1 MHSAATRFRVLGFY
15 RRSLGVWLH
24 LSTKGCSGGE
34 GVGRGGV
41 GEGAGR
47 ARCGIRWRR
56 RREVGAG
63 WRWGFVWGLCR
74 ERVNGVVTRITFG
87 RTLLARING
96 VSRICGD
103 GAGACGGSESGR
115 GEAENRWR
123 TGDSGNVGK
132 FWASPGTFPAG
143 PCITSSKAAGAR
155 PAGRTP
161 TTNRK
166 DEES

>member
-1 MHSAATRFRVLGFY
+1 M
-15 RRSLGVWLH
+15 
-24 LSTKGCSGGE
+24 
-34 GVGRGGV
+34 
-41 GEGAGR
+41 
-47 ARCGIRWRR
+47 
-56 RREVGAG
+56 GAG